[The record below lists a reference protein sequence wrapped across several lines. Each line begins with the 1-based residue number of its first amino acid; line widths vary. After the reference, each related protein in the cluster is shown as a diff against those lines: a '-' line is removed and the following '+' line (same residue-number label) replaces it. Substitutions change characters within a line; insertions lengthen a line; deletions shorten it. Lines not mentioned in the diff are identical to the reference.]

1 MLALGRLQRGR
12 PRHEREYAAK
22 YSRDIVR
29 ARRLAGLVVGAIDL
43 RIELIGKVEGAPSVQ
58 RL

>member
-12 PRHEREYAAK
+12 PRYAAK